1 VTLEYVWNTNRTLQ
15 TETVQNTIA
24 NQQRV
29 TAYNYPTTN
38 YGLPTGVGKTG
49 VRVIFFDQGLTDR

>member
-38 YGLPTGVGKTG
+38 YGLPTGVGITASG
-49 VRVIFFDQGLTDR
+49 DPN